1 MSSVESDLLNSKE
14 SMPEDESKLY
24 GDSRIKSCDASR
36 RGAEYVDPLASN
48 TSPLEEEEEE
58 EGAEKIQK
66 SVG

>member
-1 MSSVESDLLNSKE
+1 VSSVESDLLNSKE
-14 SMPEDESKLY
+14 SMPEDESKIY